1 MGLGYFV
8 PDRSFCRSNADTAGR
23 SSIDQNIFTIMKAR
37 TRVLSQLTAIVTC
50 FFSKY
55 LFPCFFTCRRTAV
68 IDSEEKKF

>member
-8 PDRSFCRSNADTAGR
+8 PDRSFCRSSADTAGR

-50 FFSKY
+50 FSVNT
-55 LFPCFFTCRRTAV
+55 CFLVSLRV
-68 IDSEEKKF
+68 EEQL